1 MLSDECWFGHNRH
14 MHNRRNFLG
23 RLTAGTTGFLG
34 LQRFVQANPNLQDYE
49 NEFHHYGDLVPD
61 PEKLVDLPKGFSY
74 RVVSRKGEEM
84 ADGLLEPGLHDG
96 MAAYPLGQDRALLI
110 RNHELSVGQ
119 EKEGAFGPNHERVDK
134 VDPAKIYD
142 PVSGKP
148 FGGGTTNLIYNL
160 RKREVEQRFMSLIG
174 TLTNCAGGPT
184 PWGTWISC
192 EEDVLTKGDGREK
205 DHGYNFEVPPF
216 TKPQLVDPIPLRE
229 MGRFMHEAVAVDPK
243 TSIVYQTEDR
253 EDGLIYRFIP
263 NAPGQLVRG
272 GKLQALAIRDSN
284 GHDLRN
290 WPDSKPTDGEISGD
304 TTKPAWGIHVGEA
317 LDVRWVDLEEVEAPK
332 DDLRVRGHQNGAA
345 VFASGEGMWYDSN
358 TVYFAC
364 TNGGRIK
371 SGQIFKYTPSPFE
384 GTAKED
390 QQPGRLTLF
399 VEPNNTN
406 IVEFADN
413 LTVAPWG
420 DLIVA
425 EDGPKVQYLRGIT
438 PDGKMYTLAR
448 NSLNLVEFTG
458 PCFASNHNSLF
469 VNMQSPGLTLEI
481 SGPWLQGRSA

>member
-1 MLSDECWFGHNRH
+1 

-61 PEKLVDLPKGFSY
+61 LEKLVDLPKGFSY

-160 RKREVEQRFMSLIG
+160 RKREVEQLFMSLIG

-253 EDGLIYRFIP
+253 EDGLIY
-263 NAPGQLVRG
+263 
-272 GKLQALAIRDSN
+272 
-284 GHDLRN
+284 
-290 WPDSKPTDGEISGD
+290 
-304 TTKPAWGIHVGEA
+304 
-317 LDVRWVDLEEVEAPK
+317 
-332 DDLRVRGHQNGAA
+332 
-345 VFASGEGMWYDSN
+345 
-358 TVYFAC
+358 
-364 TNGGRIK
+364 
-371 SGQIFKYTPSPFE
+371 
-384 GTAKED
+384 
-390 QQPGRLTLF
+390 
-399 VEPNNTN
+399 
-406 IVEFADN
+406 
-413 LTVAPWG
+413 
-420 DLIVA
+420 
-425 EDGPKVQYLRGIT
+425 
-438 PDGKMYTLAR
+438 
-448 NSLNLVEFTG
+448 
-458 PCFASNHNSLF
+458 
-469 VNMQSPGLTLEI
+469 
-481 SGPWLQGRSA
+481 